1 MLKYREE
8 ARTAASSDIEQ
19 QRPMCL
25 AERMSIRPITYMAVN
40 YPAPVC
46 HRCGLAMLTVTT
58 VHPRTKSEPLKV
70 VSYHCQK
77 CDALCASWADDGA
90 HQ

>member
-1 MLKYREE
+1 
-8 ARTAASSDIEQ
+8 
-19 QRPMCL
+19 MCF
-25 AERMSIRPITYMAVN
+25 AERMFTRPVTYMAVK

-46 HRCGLAMLTVTT
+46 DRCGLAMLTVTI

-70 VSYHCQK
+70 ISYHCQK
-77 CDALCASWADDGA
+77 CDALCASWAEDGA